1 LGRFTGF
8 ILDDLEQGLLDTDV
22 LDGEIDFEEI
32 PQGVVAVSTSRGRNR
47 DLERTNAGSLSVT
60 LRNEDRFFD
69 PRGGSVFADFVEP
82 RNPVRVKADT
92 VDVFTG
98 LIDNWSFSYSPGG
111 DSVASFQASDA
122 FALFARN
129 LNDGDAAPEELTGAR
144 LNRVLDQVRVNWPAL
159 DRDIDTGNSTLE
171 AGNIE
176 DNTLNYLSNVI
187 EASEQ
192 GLVFMSKDGK
202 VAFRERLTTPAF
214 SPVEFRD
221 DGTGIPYEDVKIGF
235 GTDLMVN
242 QAIVTAPDGTAI
254 SQDTTSQ
261 VRYGIIERTLDTQL
275 STLIQAE
282 ALADY
287 IIDRYSNP
295 EYRVE
300 SVTVNLRTLTSQ
312 QLTDIL
318 ELELGDQ
325 GRVVFTPNG
334 SGSAITVTN
343 RVIGISHDVGFF
355 EHRMTFNLEVLP
367 FTFFLLNDPTFG
379 ILDGDGVLGF

>member
-1 LGRFTGF
+1 
-8 ILDDLEQGLLDTDV
+8 
-22 LDGEIDFEEI
+22 
-32 PQGVVAVSTSRGRNR
+32 
-47 DLERTNAGSLSVT
+47 
-60 LRNEDRFFD
+60 
-69 PRGGSVFADFVEP
+69 
-82 RNPVRVKADT
+82 VRVQADGT
-92 VDVFTG
+92 PVFTG
-98 LIDNWSFSYSPGG
+98 LIDDWAFSYSPGG

-129 LNDGDAAPEELTGAR
+129 LNGGDAAPEELTGAR

-159 DRDIDTGNSTLE
+159 QRDIDGGNSTLE
-171 AGNIE
+171 AGVVD
-176 DNTLNYLSNVI
+176 DNTLNYLSNVV

-202 VAFRERLTTPAF
+202 VAFRERLTTPTL

-221 DGTGIPYEDVKIGF
+221 DGLGVPYEDVQISF

-254 SQDTTSQ
+254 SEDTTSQ

-275 STLIQAE
+275 STLSQAE
-282 ALADY
+282 AIADY
-287 IIDRYSNP
+287 LITRYANP

-300 SVTVNLRTLTSQ
+300 SVTVNLRTLTPEQ
-312 QLTDIL
+312 VGDVL

-325 GRVVFTPNG
+325 ARLVFTPNAV
-334 SGSAITVTN
+334 GSAISVAN

-355 EHRMTFNLEVLP
+355 EHRVTFNLEVLP
-367 FTFFLLNDPTFG
+367 FTFFILDDLEFG
-379 ILDGDGVLGF
+379 ILDGEGVLGF